1 MGAAC
6 GSFATVGSPSGEL
19 LGTYWTAMSATEEGS
34 GDRIEVDW
42 LRAIAGALAAVVS
55 AVLLSTLGEV
65 GTLLGAA
72 LGSLILTIGSALFAR
87 GIRSSRRTLAK
98 AQTSAKQ
105 KVGIAHAE
113 VLGAERT
120 DEDQARDSHLDHA
133 DERLA
138 EAQQEL
144 DEAELASTPV
154 SWRQRFA
161 R

>member
-1 MGAAC
+1 MGAHLADC
-6 GSFATVGSPSGEL
+6 SA
-19 LGTYWTAMSATEEGS
+19 YWTAMSASEERS
-34 GDRIEVDW
+34 DDRIEIDW

-120 DEDQARDSHLDHA
+120 DEDQA
-133 DERLA
+133 
-138 EAQQEL
+138 
-144 DEAELASTPV
+144 
-154 SWRQRFA
+154 
-161 R
+161 